1 MNERLDP
8 DALDAAGKAL
18 YLAQHPD
25 GDWDRAK
32 ETVLNNYG
40 RDWTRPAA
48 EAISAYLAAAPKP
61 TSTALDAH
69 DRAIKAQTLREA
81 AQKLVTGSWPQGHLP
96 GIEAAARELLARAE
110 LMEAEGE

>member
-18 YLAQHPD
+18 YLARHPD

-48 EAISAYLAAAPKP
+48 EAINAYLAAAPKP
-61 TSTALDAH
+61 PAPPH
-69 DRAIKAQTLREA
+69 
-81 AQKLVTGSWPQGHLP
+81 
-96 GIEAAARELLARAE
+96 
-110 LMEAEGE
+110 